1 MLIHTLLTKFKPT
14 PVLLIQIQT
23 DLVSYPHLQE
33 LWVSLLS
40 SLLITNQFFKPATI
54 SRTQY
59 IKI

>member
-1 MLIHTLLTKFKPT
+1 MLIHMLLTKSKPT

-23 DLVSYPHLQE
+23 DLVSYAHLQE

-40 SLLITNQFFKPATI
+40 SLLITNQFFKSATI
-54 SRTQY
+54 SRTQF